1 MYRPSY
7 DRSSAKGGLIAYP
20 LCMPANEDRPAPDG
34 LELIRSFVNTR
45 DIEQETDE
53 LATPADLRAWARR
66 NGLAEADTPLAAG
79 DLASAL
85 AVREAFRALLVAN
98 AAGEDPPHDAIEL
111 LNDSAR
117 RHALAPRLDPHGRSR
132 IVSEDDPIAALLT
145 VMHGELA
152 TGRWTRLKAC
162 LEGSC
167 HWAFYD
173 TSRNS
178 SSHWCQMGVCGNRSK
193 NRAYYARRRAR
204 DDAGAS

>member
-1 MYRPSY
+1 M
-7 DRSSAKGGLIAYP
+7 SS
-20 LCMPANEDRPAPDG
+20 NEERPAPDG
-34 LELIRSFVNTR
+34 LELIRGFVNTR
-45 DIEQETDE
+45 DIEQGTDE

-66 NGLAEADTPLAAG
+66 NGLAGAGAPVGASELAA
-79 DLASAL
+79 AL

-98 AAGEDPPHDAIEL
+98 AAGEDPPDDAIEL
-111 LNDSAR
+111 LNESAR
-117 RHALAPRLDPHGRSR
+117 RHALAPRLDVHGRST
-132 IVSEDDPIAALLT
+132 IVSEGDPIGALLT
-145 VMHGELA
+145 VMYEELA

-193 NRAYYARRRAR
+193 NRAYYARQRAR
-204 DDAGAS
+204 DDGSNSAAS

>member
-1 MYRPSY
+1 
-7 DRSSAKGGLIAYP
+7 
-20 LCMPANEDRPAPDG
+20 MPTNEERRAPDG
-34 LELIRSFVNTR
+34 LELVRGFVNTR
-45 DIEQETDE
+45 DIEQGTDE
-53 LATPADLRAWARR
+53 LATPAALRAWARR
-66 NGLAEADTPLAAG
+66 NGLAGADSPVGPG

-98 AAGEDPPHDAIEL
+98 AAGEDPPDDAIEL
-111 LNDSAR
+111 LNESAR
-117 RHALAPRLDPHGRSR
+117 RHALAPRLDLHGRST
-132 IVSEDDPIAALLT
+132 IVSEGDPIAALLT
-145 VMHGELA
+145 IMHGELA
-152 TGRWTRLKAC
+152 TGRWARLKAC

-204 DDAGAS
+204 DDASGAP